1 MELTK
6 YYLFR
11 RSEMSVFFLALNQK
25 EGGVNDMARS
35 EKKGAFSST
44 IIRQIKIGGNTP
56 YSA

>member
-25 EGGVNDMARS
+25 GGGVNDMARS
-35 EKKGAFSST
+35 EKKERSPPQSSD
-44 IIRQIKIGGNTP
+44 R
-56 YSA
+56 